1 MGAGYGLSLVRE
13 VQFMDVTSLYR
24 ADGFPDSERRG
35 SVREP
40 CFIIW
45 SS

>member
-1 MGAGYGLSLVRE
+1 MRE
-13 VQFMDVTSLYR
+13 VQFIDATSPYR
-24 ADGFPDSERRG
+24 ADGLPDSERRG

-45 SS
+45 SP

>member
-1 MGAGYGLSLVRE
+1 MRE
-13 VQFMDVTSLYR
+13 VQFMNVTSLYR
-24 ADGFPDSERRG
+24 ADGLPDSERRG

-40 CFIIW
+40 RFIIW